1 MSSIKLKHSG
11 GNSVSLNP
19 PTSAPTSSDVAFKL
33 PNADGSANQVLKTD
47 GSANLS
53 FATVTTATNTPAFSA
68 GPVVAQSGL
77 TDNTFTRVA
86 FTEIMDSDG
95 KFANGDTFTPGVA
108 GYYMYYASV
117 YMRSSDSS
125 AVYNWHVTIRK
136 NNSDQANQGGT
147 RWYQDNEGGDR
158 LQANISGIVYLDADD
173 YLQCYAF
180 ANTYGS
186 GSVTWE
192 IVADAGSFGAFKL
205 AGVS

>member
-68 GPVVAQSGL
+68 GPAVAQTGL
-77 TDNTFTRVA
+77 TDSAFTKVS
-86 FTEIMDSDG
+86 FTEIMDTDN
-95 KFANGDTFTPGVA
+95 KYNGSTFTPGVA
-108 GYYMYYASV
+108 GYYMYYANV
-117 YMRSSDSS
+117 YMKSDSNQ
-125 AVYNWHVTIRK
+125 VYNFYLTIRK
-136 NNSDQANQGGT
+136 SNSDQQNQGGS
-147 RWYQDNEGGDR
+147 RHYQDNEGGDI
-158 LQANISGIVYLDADD
+158 LQSTITGIVYLSATD
-173 YLQCYAF
+173 YLETWCY

-186 GSVTWE
+186 NSTNWQIG
-192 IVADAGSFGAFKL
+192 AHGSFGAFKL

>member
-68 GPVVAQSGL
+68 GPAVAQTGL
-77 TDNTFTRVA
+77 TDSVA
-86 FTEIMDSDG
+86 AKVSFTEIMDSDSKYDG
-95 KFANGDTFTPGVA
+95 SKFTPTVA
-108 GYYMYYASV
+108 GYYSYYASV
-117 YMRSSDSS
+117 YMRSSNSS
-125 AVYNWHVTIRK
+125 AVYGFTLTIRK
-136 NNSDQANQGGT
+136 NGTDQKDVGGSQH
-147 RWYQDNEGGDR
+147 YQDNEGGDR
-158 LQANISGIVYLDADD
+158 LQANISGTVYLDADD
-173 YLQCYAF
+173 YLEVWCD

-192 IVADAGSFGAFKL
+192 ILNVGSFGAFKL